1 MSKLVDAL
9 FLARNV
15 ISVVC
20 FVGSGK
26 DSENMKMALD
36 VWYELWEQ
44 SRSKGDFC
52 PDQPSEEEH
61 NKTWEESKQASI
73 REKELS
79 STDH

>member
-15 ISVVC
+15 TCVVC
-20 FVGSGK
+20 FIGSGK
-26 DSENMKMALD
+26 GSEDMKMALD

-44 SRSKGDFC
+44 SRTQGDFC
-52 PDQPSEEEH
+52 RDQPSEER
-61 NKTWEESKQASI
+61 NKTWEESKQALI

-79 STDH
+79 NPDH